1 MSLVQRNDDGVGI
14 FMPILETKRLIL
26 RDFVLSD
33 WDALNAF
40 LSDPSVTRYMHF
52 ASWDEAKRREWLQLL
67 VKRASDPDRDKYDW
81 AITVRGNGA
90 IIGWLIIGRS
100 LHSLKENQMREC
112 GCGYALNRL
121 YWGKGYM
128 PEALSI
134 AFAYA
139 FNVLG
144 TRRIFAECELGNAAS
159 VRVMQK
165 IGMEY
170 EGIFSD
176 DDGEGNCEQRHRYS
190 MTREQAKNKLMSSST
205 KQCNRGQIVER
216 G

>member
-1 MSLVQRNDDGVGI
+1 
-14 FMPILETKRLIL
+14 MPILETKRLVL

-40 LSDPSVTRYMHF
+40 LSDPLVTHYMHF

-81 AITVRGNGA
+81 AITLKGNGA
-90 IIGWLIIGRS
+90 LIGWLIIGRR
-100 LHSLKENQMREC
+100 LHSPKENKMREC
-112 GCGYALNRL
+112 GCGYALNRI
-121 YWGKGYM
+121 YWGNGYM
-128 PEALSI
+128 PEALSV

-144 TRRIFAECELGNAAS
+144 TCRIFADCELGNTAS
-159 VRVMQK
+159 ARVMQK
-165 IGMEY
+165 MGMEY

-176 DDGEGNCEQRHRYS
+176 DDGEGNWAQSYRYS
-190 MTREQAKNKLMSSST
+190 MTREQSKTKSMFSST
-205 KQCNRGQIVER
+205 RQF
-216 G
+216 